1 MTRGPPVW
9 YSLSVEEAVTQAI
22 ELQLFSAH
30 IVALPRKTLVMGA
43 GAWSP
48 SQLCWIKAT
57 MTKKVFYSSYLVSF
71 YSCAW
76 SFRSFQVFAYHI
88 KHMYADFVK
97 NSSMA
102 KASLNSKEHSEDCCW
117 NGWKAGKGEM
127 ADVVVRV
134 HAQLHYCCACYMLP
148 STVTT
153 VQFALRRSSRCTWES
168 ER

>member
-1 MTRGPPVW
+1 MLDVNERQCVNIKFDSTVPGTRAVK
-9 YSLSVEEAVTQAI
+9 YLSENIEIWRAAPSVIFSQCGEGGHSSNRAAI
-22 ELQLFSAH
+22 IEGKSAH
-30 IVALPRKTLVMGA
+30 NIVALPQKTLVMGA

-88 KHMYADFVK
+88 KHMYADFVR

-102 KASLNSKEHSEDCCW
+102 KASLNSKEHSEELLLKW
-117 NGWKAGKGEM
+117 LKSRERGNGGCG
-127 ADVVVRV
+127 
-134 HAQLHYCCACYMLP
+134 
-148 STVTT
+148 S
-153 VQFALRRSSRCTWES
+153 
-168 ER
+168 

>member
-1 MTRGPPVW
+1 MWMKDSVSISNLIAQCPAPGLSNISVKILRYDARPPVW
-9 YSLSVEEAVTQAI
+9 YSLSVEKAVTQAI

-57 MTKKVFYSSYLVSF
+57 LTKKVFYSSYLVSF

-88 KHMYADFVK
+88 KHMYADFVR

-102 KASLNSKEHSEDCCW
+102 KASLNSKEHSEELLLKW
-117 NGWKAGKGEM
+117 LKSRERGNGGCG
-127 ADVVVRV
+127 
-134 HAQLHYCCACYMLP
+134 
-148 STVTT
+148 S
-153 VQFALRRSSRCTWES
+153 
-168 ER
+168 

>member
-1 MTRGPPVW
+1 MWMKDSVSISNLIAQCPAPGLSNISVKILRYDERPPVW
-9 YSLSVEEAVTQAI
+9 YSLSVEKAVTQAI

-57 MTKKVFYSSYLVSF
+57 LTKKVFYSSYLVSF

-76 SFRSFQVFAYHI
+76 SFRSFQVFANHK
-88 KHMYADFVK
+88 KHMYADFVR

-102 KASLNSKEHSEDCCW
+102 KASLNSTEHSEELLLKW
-117 NGWKAGKGEM
+117 LKSRERGNGGCG
-127 ADVVVRV
+127 
-134 HAQLHYCCACYMLP
+134 
-148 STVTT
+148 S
-153 VQFALRRSSRCTWES
+153 
-168 ER
+168 